1 MPQRGHD
8 LLLVEPAAVI
18 AFDQQ
23 GRMPGAV
30 EMLGPPHGLIE
41 RRKFL
46 EEHAVLFDRPETAGA
61 LRAAIHAIS
70 HGCLL
75 MACAPNAPSA
85 SSISKRITGR
95 RGSAC

>member
-41 RRKFL
+41 RRKLL
-46 EEHAVLFDRPETAGA
+46 EEHAVLFDRPETTGA

-70 HGCLL
+70 HGSLWP
-75 MACAPNAPSA
+75 CAPNAPSA
-85 SSISKRITGR
+85 SLISKRITGR